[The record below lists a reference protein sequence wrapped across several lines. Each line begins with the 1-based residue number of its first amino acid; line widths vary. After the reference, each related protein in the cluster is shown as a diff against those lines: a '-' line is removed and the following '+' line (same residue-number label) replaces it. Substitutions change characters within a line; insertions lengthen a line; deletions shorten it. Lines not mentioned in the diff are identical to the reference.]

1 MSIDDFKNFVE
12 ENDMKGIAN
21 LINKGLNPS
30 FEKNW
35 AINTAYKKGFYD
47 MVSYLATLQQVRK
60 KLLDY
65 NTCLTQQQ
73 INHLTNYPTPL
84 EEEEDILSEEDEEE
98 EEEEEE
104 YEDDDWLADDDEI
117 EYEEGYDPTKDHVQQ
132 DWDDDDW
139 RGMMNK
145 LKAGDE
151 ALKELLQRR

>member
-12 ENDMKGIAN
+12 ENDIKGIST
-21 LINKGLNPS
+21 LINKGINPS

-47 MVSYLATLQQVRK
+47 IVCYLATLQQVRR

-65 NTCLTQQQ
+65 NNCLTPLQ
-73 INHLTNYPTPL
+73 IKHLTTYPTPL
-84 EEEEDILSEEDEEE
+84 EEEEDIVDSIDS

-104 YEDDDWLADDDEI
+104 YEDDDWLVDDDEI
-117 EYEEGYDPTKDHVQQ
+117 EYEEGYDPSKDHQEA
-132 DWDDDDW
+132 WDDDDW
-139 RGMMNK
+139 RGMMDK

-151 ALKELLQRR
+151 ALKELLQKR

>member
-12 ENDMKGIAN
+12 ENDMRGITN

-47 MVSYLATLQQVRK
+47 LVSYLATLQQVRR

-73 INHLTNYPTPL
+73 IDHLTNYPTPL

-98 EEEEEE
+98 EEEEE
-104 YEDDDWLADDDEI
+104 YEDDDWLVDDDEI
-117 EYEEGYDPTKDHVQQ
+117 EYEEGYDPTKDHIEK

-151 ALKELLQRR
+151 ALKELLQRKR